1 MLHQQACL
9 KVLFTLDCQ
18 FTHVTRFFG
27 KKVILLG
34 LYNGQK
40 LESERKED
48 LIAYSRAMEGDD
60 SSFVRVVLLRGRMQ
74 GAVLIG
80 DTGLEEA
87 FENVILDGIDLSQ
100 FGPRILDPDIEFD
113 HIFD

>member
-1 MLHQQACL
+1 M
-9 KVLFTLDCQ
+9 

-27 KKVILLG
+27 KKVVFLG

-40 LESERKED
+40 LENEPKQD
-48 LIAYSRAMEGDD
+48 LIAYSHVHDGRN
-60 SSFVRVVLLRGRMQ
+60 STFVRVVLLRGRMQ

-80 DTGLEEA
+80 ETDLEEA
-87 FENVILDGIDLSQ
+87 FENVILDGIDLTE
-100 FGPRILDPDIEFD
+100 FGSSILDPDIEFD